1 MKTKTS
7 WVATALIL
15 IPLAF
20 AGCGG
25 ASGITPTPPP
35 VSTLTFVAAATLS
48 SGGAQPKGVVLAD
61 FNGDG
66 KLDIAVSN
74 FGNNSVAVFLNK
86 GNGTFGAPIPTT
98 VLITNGL
105 GSLSVGDFNED
116 GIPDL
121 VVATIAG
128 PQANIVL
135 LGNGDGTFRQ
145 QPPAPNSFGFFH
157 AKVVDLNGDGH
168 KDLVLAENGNI
179 SVSMGRGN
187 GTFLDTIGLPSGSFP
202 GAYLGIAVADF
213 SGDGKLDIAAADLG
227 SPMGGVGTLV
237 FYAGNG
243 DGTFQNPTAVALSP
257 SLPSSLA
264 SGDFNGDGKQ
274 DLLVGFPNE
283 AHIVLGNGD
292 GTFQLNPL
300 PTTFVYSSTQFS
312 INGSVSVLAADMNG
326 DGKLDAVTADFTI
339 GILQIA
345 LNGSFG
351 KTPPSDGIFSFNLSP
366 GLADIAV
373 GDLNGDGIPDV
384 VVTNYKT
391 SQITIIL
398 SKKQ

>member
-1 MKTKTS
+1 MKTKMS
-7 WVATALIL
+7 WVAGGLIL
-15 IPLAF
+15 IPIAF

-35 VSTLTFVAAATLS
+35 VQTLTFVAAATLS

-398 SKKQ
+398 SKK